1 MSRKPFSANPGDPCD
16 VQEPERDWNVR
27 DAKAHLSQVVNGALD
42 RPQRIA
48 RRDGAS
54 VVVMSEQAYRSLLLR
69 AEGEVDMVDYF
80 RSHAIAGDGL
90 KPRPRRAARSTPRL
104 S

>member
-1 MSRKPFSANPGDPCD
+1 MPRKPQS
-16 VQEPERDWNVR
+16 VTEPQHDWNVR
-27 DAKAHLSQVVNGALD
+27 DAKAHLSQVVSGALD

-48 RRDGAS
+48 RRDGAA

-80 RSHAIAGDGL
+80 RSHAIGGESL
-90 KPRPRRAARSTPRL
+90 KPGARHPARAVPRL
-104 S
+104 R